1 MYFIFQ
7 HSYFFLLSF
16 IYWHRKKLIL
26 RKANGKCFT
35 QIKPLFV
42 TGKGTFDK
50 FRTCVIFQA
59 VFSRFQFHMLLFAN
73 HSIFSPVSWERFVVF
88 DRRETSFAASTQIAC
103 VSLQMR
109 SKDWYAWNRRIK
121 KRCLRLQCTLGAN
134 YRIRAKK
141 NKRKATP
148 GSNPARGGFLERY
161 FRFFFM
167 LTRIAE

>member
-1 MYFIFQ
+1 
-7 HSYFFLLSF
+7 
-16 IYWHRKKLIL
+16 
-26 RKANGKCFT
+26 
-35 QIKPLFV
+35 
-42 TGKGTFDK
+42 
-50 FRTCVIFQA
+50 
-59 VFSRFQFHMLLFAN
+59 MLLFAN

-161 FRFFFM
+161 FRFFFYFDSNSQVILYIFSHVNM
-167 LTRIAE
+167 MARILIFSQEFNKDRGNRIISLGGSL

>member
-1 MYFIFQ
+1 
-7 HSYFFLLSF
+7 
-16 IYWHRKKLIL
+16 
-26 RKANGKCFT
+26 
-35 QIKPLFV
+35 
-42 TGKGTFDK
+42 
-50 FRTCVIFQA
+50 
-59 VFSRFQFHMLLFAN
+59 MLLFAN

-121 KRCLRLQCTLGAN
+121 KRCLRLQYTLGAN

-161 FRFFFM
+161 FRFFFYFDSNSQVILYIFSHVNM
-167 LTRIAE
+167 MARILIFSQEFSKDRGNRISSLGGSL

>member
-1 MYFIFQ
+1 
-7 HSYFFLLSF
+7 
-16 IYWHRKKLIL
+16 
-26 RKANGKCFT
+26 
-35 QIKPLFV
+35 
-42 TGKGTFDK
+42 
-50 FRTCVIFQA
+50 
-59 VFSRFQFHMLLFAN
+59 MLLFAN

-121 KRCLRLQCTLGAN
+121 KRFLRLQCTLGAN

-161 FRFFFM
+161 FRFFFYFDSNSQVILYIFSHVNM
-167 LTRIAE
+167 MARILIFSQEFSKDRGNRISSLGGSL

>member
-1 MYFIFQ
+1 
-7 HSYFFLLSF
+7 
-16 IYWHRKKLIL
+16 
-26 RKANGKCFT
+26 
-35 QIKPLFV
+35 
-42 TGKGTFDK
+42 
-50 FRTCVIFQA
+50 
-59 VFSRFQFHMLLFAN
+59 MLLFAN
-73 HSIFSPVSWERFVVF
+73 HSMFSPVSWERFVVF

-121 KRCLRLQCTLGAN
+121 KRCLRLQYTLGAN

-161 FRFFFM
+161 FRFFFYFDSNSQVILYIFSHVNM
-167 LTRIAE
+167 MARILIFSQEFSKDRGNRISSLGGSL

>member
-1 MYFIFQ
+1 
-7 HSYFFLLSF
+7 
-16 IYWHRKKLIL
+16 
-26 RKANGKCFT
+26 
-35 QIKPLFV
+35 
-42 TGKGTFDK
+42 
-50 FRTCVIFQA
+50 
-59 VFSRFQFHMLLFAN
+59 MLLFAN

-121 KRCLRLQCTLGAN
+121 KRCLRLQYTLGAN

-161 FRFFFM
+161 FRFFFYFESNSQVILYIFSHVNM
-167 LTRIAE
+167 MARILIFSQEFSKDRGNRISSLGGSL

>member
-1 MYFIFQ
+1 
-7 HSYFFLLSF
+7 
-16 IYWHRKKLIL
+16 
-26 RKANGKCFT
+26 
-35 QIKPLFV
+35 
-42 TGKGTFDK
+42 
-50 FRTCVIFQA
+50 
-59 VFSRFQFHMLLFAN
+59 MLLFAN
-73 HSIFSPVSWERFVVF
+73 HSIFSPVSWERFVLF

-121 KRCLRLQCTLGAN
+121 KRCLRLQYTLGAN

-161 FRFFFM
+161 FRFFFYFDSNSQVI
-167 LTRIAE
+167 LYIFFSREYEGSNPDFQPWV

>member
-1 MYFIFQ
+1 
-7 HSYFFLLSF
+7 
-16 IYWHRKKLIL
+16 
-26 RKANGKCFT
+26 
-35 QIKPLFV
+35 
-42 TGKGTFDK
+42 
-50 FRTCVIFQA
+50 
-59 VFSRFQFHMLLFAN
+59 MLLFAN

-121 KRCLRLQCTLGAN
+121 KRCLRPQCTLGVS
-134 YRIRAKK
+134 YRIRVKK

-161 FRFFFM
+161 FRFFFFYFDSNSQVILYIFSHVNM
-167 LTRIAE
+167 MARILIFSQEFSKDRGNRISSLGGSL

>member
-1 MYFIFQ
+1 
-7 HSYFFLLSF
+7 
-16 IYWHRKKLIL
+16 
-26 RKANGKCFT
+26 
-35 QIKPLFV
+35 
-42 TGKGTFDK
+42 
-50 FRTCVIFQA
+50 
-59 VFSRFQFHMLLFAN
+59 MLLFAN

-161 FRFFFM
+161 FRFFFYFDSNIQIILYIF
-167 LTRIAE
+167 LTWIWWLESWFSARSLVKIEETESVP

>member
-1 MYFIFQ
+1 
-7 HSYFFLLSF
+7 
-16 IYWHRKKLIL
+16 
-26 RKANGKCFT
+26 
-35 QIKPLFV
+35 
-42 TGKGTFDK
+42 
-50 FRTCVIFQA
+50 
-59 VFSRFQFHMLLFAN
+59 MLLFAN
-73 HSIFSPVSWERFVVF
+73 HSIFSPVSWERFVLF

-161 FRFFFM
+161 FRFFFYFDSNSQVILYIFSHVNM
-167 LTRIAE
+167 KARILIFSQEFSKDRGNRIISLREYEGSNPDFQPGV

>member
-1 MYFIFQ
+1 
-7 HSYFFLLSF
+7 
-16 IYWHRKKLIL
+16 
-26 RKANGKCFT
+26 
-35 QIKPLFV
+35 
-42 TGKGTFDK
+42 
-50 FRTCVIFQA
+50 
-59 VFSRFQFHMLLFAN
+59 MLLFAN
-73 HSIFSPVSWERFVVF
+73 HSIFSPVSSERFVVF

-161 FRFFFM
+161 FRFFFYFDSNSQVILYIFSHVNM
-167 LTRIAE
+167 KARILIFSQEFSKDRGNRIISLGGSL